1 MALTIAYE
9 GLGVIANADALI
21 NDTGGLGTGDWYESG
36 SGTIGTNPDVYLYGS
51 TSIGNQ
57 YASKSGWS
65 YFDRVTALNFG
76 SGGAQEGQFIY
87 MWINISSKGAFKTGN
102 SFMIRLGTDINNYR
116 SYLIA
121 NKTDSNGWTGG
132 WKLFVVDPTKA
143 GTIADTGTFNTSS
156 VRFIGT
162 WIDTDVSVR
171 ADSIF
176 FSQIAVAKGI
186 RITGTSTTGWADAVD
201 YCTNYAS
208 RAWGVLQEREGIYYV
223 YGGLWIG
230 SASQSSATSFAD
242 SGRIIQFGISEY
254 YSSGGAW
261 VTSYP
266 STANK
271 IVIEDAASYSTTFT
285 DGVVVGT
292 DSGRA
297 GSQFIGDPNS
307 TVSLD
312 LYGGNN
318 ASSVTTLYG
327 TVFKNITGTINFGN
341 DADHKYYNCSFSG
354 CNQVD
359 PVGAA
364 SLKNCTFAETSST
377 SGALL
382 WNGSIDITK
391 TKFIANTTGAAIKMP
406 SAAGSPYT
414 YTDLTFSGNTYDVNN
429 TSGSSIEV
437 QKSGTSDPTTYT
449 GSTTTFTASTT
460 LNIYLVDSDGAA
472 ITANCEV
479 TVVKNA
485 DSTVLWHEDDIT
497 DGLTTYNYTTGGG
510 TVTYITVMNI
520 TGYQPKL
527 VNNYAIP
534 SSGTTNFFIQLDSDP
549 YFNNP

>member
-9 GLGVIANADALI
+9 GLGVIANADLLT

-36 SGTIGTNPDVYLYGS
+36 SGTIGTNPDVYLYGAM
-51 TSIGNQ
+51 SIGNQ
-57 YASKSGWS
+57 YASKAGWS

-76 SGGAQEGQFIY
+76 SGGAHENQFIY

-102 SFMIRLGTDINNYR
+102 SFMIRIGTDINNYR

-162 WIDTDVSVR
+162 YIDTDVSVR
-171 ADSIF
+171 AESIF
-176 FSQIAVAKGI
+176 FSQIAVAKGL
-186 RITGTSTTGWADAVD
+186 RITGTSTTAWADVVA
-201 YCTNYAS
+201 YCTDFAN
-208 RAWGVLQEREGIYYV
+208 RAWGVVQEREGIYYI

-230 SASQSSATSFAD
+230 STSQSAATSFAD
-242 SGRIIQFGISEY
+242 SGRIIQFGTSEY
-254 YSSGGAW
+254 YHSSAW

-266 STANK
+266 ATANK

-292 DSGRA
+292 DSGRS

-307 TVSLD
+307 TVSFD
-312 LYGGNN
+312 FYGGNN
-318 ASSVTTLYG
+318 AGSVTALYG
-327 TVFKNITGTINFGN
+327 TVFKTITGTINFGN
-341 DADHKYYNCSFSG
+341 DADHKAYNVTFAGCS
-354 CNQVD
+354 QVD
-359 PVGAA
+359 PVGAI
-364 SLKNCTFAETSST
+364 KMRNCTFAETVST
-377 SGALL
+377 SGAAL
-382 WNGSIDITK
+382 WNANADIQK
-391 TKFIANTTGAAIKMP
+391 CKFIANTTGAAIKMP
-406 SAAGSPYT
+406 SAAGTPYT

-429 TSGSSIEV
+429 TSGSSIEI
-437 QKSGTSDPTTYT
+437 QKSGTSDPTSYT

-460 LNIYLVDSDGAA
+460 LNIYLVDSDGTA

-479 TVVKNA
+479 TIVKNS
-485 DSTVLWHEDDIT
+485 DSTVLHTEDNIT

-510 TVTYITVMNI
+510 TVTYITIMNK
-520 TGYQPKL
+520 TSYQPKV
-527 VNNYAIP
+527 VNNYTIP
-534 SSGTTNFFIQLDSDP
+534 SSGTVSLTIQLDNDP
-549 YFNNP
+549 FYSNP